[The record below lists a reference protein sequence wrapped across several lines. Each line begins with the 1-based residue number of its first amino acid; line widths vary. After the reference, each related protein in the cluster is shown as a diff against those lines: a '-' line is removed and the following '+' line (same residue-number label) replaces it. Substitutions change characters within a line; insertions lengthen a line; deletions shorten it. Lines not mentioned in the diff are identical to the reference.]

1 MLIWR
6 GHGYLVAVFTFVSS
20 LLMELATESM
30 QHDDDYYQRE
40 GLPLAAAL
48 TLAGVLSLVVGTALR
63 RGGRVPLRQHTLFF
77 IPMQAWGPI
86 LVALGAGVYV
96 TRTFDVVF

>member
-1 MLIWR
+1 MLLWR

-40 GLPLAAAL
+40 GLPLAVAL

-63 RGGRVPLRQHTLFF
+63 RDGKVPLRHHTLFF
-77 IPMQAWGPI
+77 IPMPAWGPI
-86 LVALGAGVYV
+86 LVALGVGVYV
-96 TRTFDVVF
+96 TRTFDVAF